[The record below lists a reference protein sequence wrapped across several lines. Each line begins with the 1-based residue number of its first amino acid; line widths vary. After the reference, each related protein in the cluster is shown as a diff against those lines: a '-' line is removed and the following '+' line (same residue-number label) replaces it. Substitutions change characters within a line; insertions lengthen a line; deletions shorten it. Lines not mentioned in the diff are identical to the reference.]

1 MSTPDDVNVWIGLDV
16 GEEDH
21 FADVL
26 NDDGQ
31 SLFARSIANDEAD
44 LVALLERA
52 GEHGTPGLVVD
63 QPGSIAQLAI
73 VVAARHQVSVA
84 YVPGLVMRRAADLY
98 PGEAKTDRR
107 DAFVI
112 ADTARTR
119 RRSVHWLDAGSDE
132 LLDQLRVLNGFDVD
146 LAADLTR
153 LTNRLRDSLVAVSPA
168 LERAMGARLHQAG
181 VRDLVAGSRPD
192 CAASRRPIQDHHDR
206 KKRSPRVAGKVTDA
220 VMAALD
226 AQTVTMPAERA
237 VGRVIG
243 ELAVELDRIH
253 ARRDALAGEIEEV
266 FLAHPFG
273 QVLVTL
279 PGIGPR
285 TGARILAEIGDGI
298 RFANGSK
305 LASYAGLAP
314 VTRQSGT
321 SVRGESQSRRGNHR
335 LKNAMFLAAFASLRS
350 PASKTF
356 YDRKRAE
363 GKKHNA
369 AVICPA
375 RRRCDVILAMLR
387 DLETYR
393 APATTPTEE
402 NTRSLLEPLD
412 NNMGTPPSGAP
423 RPPRAR
429 GGAISFRAQ
438 LNGVASPGPGR
449 ARTTPTTGQ
458 QTERPAGTT
467 RPTRQAV

>member
-1 MSTPDDVNVWIGLDV
+1 VEGDKVSTPDEVDVWIGLDV
-16 GEEDH
+16 GKEEH

-26 NDDGQ
+26 DDNGE
-31 SLFARSIANDEAD
+31 SLFARGVTNDEAD

-52 GEHGTPGLVVD
+52 GEYGTAGLVID

-73 VVAARHQVSVA
+73 AVAARAKVPVA

-119 RRSVHWLDAGSDE
+119 RRSVHWLDTSSDE

-168 LERAMGARLHQAG
+168 LERAIGSRLHQAG
-181 VRDLVAGSRPD
+181 VRDLLAKFPTPTALRTAGR
-192 CAASRRPIQDHHDR
+192 ARITTTV
-206 KKRSPRVAGKVTDA
+206 KKRSPRVAVKVVDA
-220 VMAALD
+220 IMTALG
-226 AQTVTMPAERA
+226 AQTVTMPAEAA
-237 VGRVIG
+237 VGRVIA
-243 ELAVELDRIH
+243 ELAVELDRLH
-253 ARRDALAGEIEEV
+253 TRRDTLAAEIEEV

-285 TGARILAEIGDGI
+285 TGARILAEIGDGT

-321 SVRGESQSRRGNHR
+321 SIRGESQSRRGNHR

-350 PASKTF
+350 PDSKTF

-369 AVICPA
+369 AIICLA

-387 DLETYR
+387 DRQPYLTPDQR
-393 APATTPTEE
+393 AA
-402 NTRSLLEPLD
+402 
-412 NNMGTPPSGAP
+412 
-423 RPPRAR
+423 
-429 GGAISFRAQ
+429 
-438 LNGVASPGPGR
+438 
-449 ARTTPTTGQ
+449 
-458 QTERPAGTT
+458 
-467 RPTRQAV
+467 RQANDRQPEAA